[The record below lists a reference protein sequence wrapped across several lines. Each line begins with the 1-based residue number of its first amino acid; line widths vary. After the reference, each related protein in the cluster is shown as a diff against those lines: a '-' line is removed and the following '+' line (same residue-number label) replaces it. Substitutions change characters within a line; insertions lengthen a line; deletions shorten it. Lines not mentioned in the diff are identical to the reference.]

1 MFILQSR
8 LVEDFQEL
16 RKTLES
22 MNLFNANLGF
32 FFLHFT
38 QILILEVLAWVIVWH
53 FGSGWLVTI
62 FISCLLTVAQVS
74 RCPKPRQQLYGKPQ
88 NFFFPL
94 YTGVSCCPAL
104 PVMLLISVWHQ
115 QVIKTHW
122 APVLSS
128 VTQGNDFFMKI
139 FWGELNK
146 LLCRVP
152 STETG
157 MW

>member
-1 MFILQSR
+1 MFILQSW

-32 FFLHFT
+32 FFLHFG
-38 QILILEVLAWVIVWH
+38 QILILEALAWVIVWH

-62 FISCLLTVAQVS
+62 FITCLLTVAQVS
-74 RCPKPRQQLYGKPQ
+74 RCPKPRQWLYGKPK

-94 YTGVSCCPAL
+94 YTGVSGCLAL
-104 PVMLLISVWHQ
+104 PGTLLISVWHQ

-128 VTQGNDFFMKI
+128 VTQGNDFFFFNILRRTKQVT
-139 FWGELNK
+139 L
-146 LLCRVP
+146 
-152 STETG
+152 
-157 MW
+157 